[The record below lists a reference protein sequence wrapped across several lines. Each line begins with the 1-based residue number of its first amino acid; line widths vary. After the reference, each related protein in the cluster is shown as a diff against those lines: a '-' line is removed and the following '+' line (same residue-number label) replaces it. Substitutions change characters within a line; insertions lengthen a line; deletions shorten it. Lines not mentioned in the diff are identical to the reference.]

1 MPRNRLEISKEL
13 EDILP
18 LFLDT
23 VTKNIAAIHVALQT
37 GDFETVRTLGHRMKG
52 AGGGYGFHRVTEL
65 GREIE
70 MAAKE
75 SNVDRCR
82 TLNDELSQ
90 YMADTEVVF
99 VDKPL

>member
-1 MPRNRLEISKEL
+1 MSRIRLEVSKEL
-13 EDILP
+13 EDIMP

-23 VTKNIAAIHVALQT
+23 VSKNISSIDDALQS

-52 AGGGYGFHRVTEL
+52 AGGGYGFDRVTEL

-70 MAAKE
+70 IAAKE
-75 SNVDRCR
+75 SNADRCR
-82 TLNDELSQ
+82 SLNEELSQ
-90 YMADTEVVF
+90 LMANTDIVF

>member
-1 MPRNRLEISKEL
+1 MSRIRLEVSKEL
-13 EDILP
+13 EDIMP

-23 VTKNIAAIHVALQT
+23 VSKNISSIHDALQS

-52 AGGGYGFHRVTEL
+52 AGGGYGFDRVTEL

-70 MAAKE
+70 IAAKE
-75 SNVDRCR
+75 SNADRCR
-82 TLNDELSQ
+82 SLNKELSQ
-90 YMADTEVVF
+90 LMANTDIVF